1 MLEKILPLLITVIVL
16 VSCLPPEIP
25 REALELSEENPAR
38 RKLQSRRFETKDEQ
52 ALLSATSAVL
62 KDLGFTIDQ
71 KSTEL
76 GLIAGS
82 KKEEPYNIGGMATSA
97 AVAVITSALSVPTT
111 VPYSRER
118 LIRASVATGRGENGD
133 STTVRLT
140 LQLVVWNTEGKVAKS
155 ELLEEPTAYRAFFDK
170 LSQSTSLEP
179 HEF

>member
-1 MLEKILPLLITVIVL
+1 MSGKYFALLMAVTL
-16 VSCLPPEIP
+16 LSACLPPEIP
-25 REALELSEENPAR
+25 KEALLLREENPAR

-62 KDLGFTIDQ
+62 RDLGFTIDQ

-97 AVAVITSALSVPTT
+97 AVAVISSALSVPTT
-111 VPYSRER
+111 IPYSKER
-118 LIRASVATGRGENGD
+118 LIRASVATGRGENGN
-133 STTVRLT
+133 STAVRLT
-140 LQLVVWNTEGKVAKS
+140 LQLVVWDTEGKVAKS
-155 ELLEEPTAYRAFFDK
+155 ELLEEPKAYHAFFDM
-170 LSQSTSLEP
+170 LSKAAALEA